1 MTYAGAHKYLTYASW
16 LLSALSAFVA
26 LVPFWYI
33 WRTLQEVLRVAPD
46 FARMMLMT
54 GPGMRAKMTEYQNAL
69 ADMSSQAV
77 EYVRGIPSV
86 KTFGQTVFSLKKF
99 KGAID
104 NYKTWVIAYTK
115 QLRLPMMFYT
125 AAINSAFAFLV
136 AAAFLFTAK
145 GVTNQFLLNLLFYI
159 IITPVISTTP
169 TKIMFQSENTMIM
182 EDAPIILL
190 DEAAASLDAENETLI
205 QQTPSQLIQNKT
217 ILIIAHRMR
226 TVAGA
231 DKIVVLAHGCVAE
244 EGSPEALLQQD
255 RRYANMVKLQSESQ
269 NWTPTADA

>member
-1 MTYAGAHKYLTYASW
+1 
-16 LLSALSAFVA
+16 
-26 LVPFWYI
+26 
-33 WRTLQEVLRVAPD
+33 
-46 FARMMLMT
+46 
-54 GPGMRAKMTEYQNAL
+54 
-69 ADMSSQAV
+69 MSNQAV
-77 EYVRGIPSV
+77 EHVRGVPMV
-86 KTFGQTVFSLKKF
+86 KTFGQTVFSFKKF

-104 NYKTWVIAYTK
+104 SYKTWVIAYTK

-136 AAAFLFTAK
+136 AAAFLFTAE
-145 GVTNQFLLNLLFYI
+145 GITNQFLLNLLFYI
-159 IITPVISTTP
+159 IITPVISTTL

-190 DEAAASLDAENETLI
+190 DEATASLDAENETLI

-244 EGSPEALLQQD
+244 EGSPEALLQQG

>member
-1 MTYAGAHKYLTYASW
+1 
-16 LLSALSAFVA
+16 
-26 LVPFWYI
+26 
-33 WRTLQEVLRVAPD
+33 
-46 FARMMLMT
+46 
-54 GPGMRAKMTEYQNAL
+54 
-69 ADMSSQAV
+69 MSNQAV
-77 EYVRGIPSV
+77 EHVRGVPMV
-86 KTFGQTVFSLKKF
+86 KTFGQTVFSFKKF

-104 NYKTWVIAYTK
+104 SYKTWVIAYTK

-244 EGSPEALLQQD
+244 EGSPEALLQQG